1 MDTLTPDSR
10 NIYAEEMAAERAI
23 LAACLIKPARI
34 AEVAARI
41 HPDDLVSPL
50 HRKLLASLFLIA
62 EEGRTPSV
70 EAICAHHGDDEVSPN
85 VTLRKYLKTITVDVV
100 TSTFLPWEDAVEV
113 VIDKSRRSRLA
124 SIGSHLQQGSTLAL
138 RASDLASE
146 AIDQIDGVLSE
157 IRSGRRLS
165 YNAGQAGEAALAHM
179 DGTDRKY
186 PTTGLK
192 DLDYRLGGW
201 PLGQLSVLAG
211 RPGAGKSAV
220 ASSMLWRTAE
230 AGNSAVF
237 YSLEMTKEQL
247 GARLL
252 TDLAY
257 VRQDPIEYQDILN
270 RTGIDARR
278 RERLNDARAK
288 LAELP
293 INIEEQRGLTV
304 SEIAARSRKIAVQRA
319 KEGRPLKLIFVDHM
333 MLIRST
339 DRYSGNRV
347 REVGEISEGLTLLA
361 QELDVA
367 IVALC
372 QLNRNVEGRDNKRA
386 TLSDLRDSGEV
397 EQNASTVTF
406 LYRPAYY
413 LEMEKS
419 DDKEFEAVRLKKLD
433 ELRNTLEL
441 NVAKNRNGMVG
452 VVSVFV
458 DIGANAV
465 RNAAFDPNVR
475 VRS

>member
-1 MDTLTPDSR
+1 MDTFTPDNR
-10 NIYAEEMAAERAI
+10 DIYAEEIAAERAI
-23 LAACLIKPARI
+23 LAACLVKPERI
-34 AEVAARI
+34 AEVSVRI
-41 HPDDLVSPL
+41 HPGDLVSPL
-50 HRKLLASLFLIA
+50 HQKLLASLLLIS
-62 EEGRTPSV
+62 EERRTPSI
-70 EAICAHHGDDEVSPN
+70 EALLAHHGDDEVAPHL
-85 VTLRKYLKTITVDVV
+85 TLRKYLKTITVDVV
-100 TSTFLPWEDAVEV
+100 TGTFLPWEDAVEV
-113 VIDKSRRSRLA
+113 VIDKSRRRRLA
-124 SIGSHLQQGSTLAL
+124 SIGSDLQQSSTLAL
-138 RASDLASE
+138 RASDLASD
-146 AIDQIDGVLSE
+146 AIDKIDGVLSE

-165 YNAGQAGEAALAHM
+165 YSAGQAGEAAIQHM
-179 DGTDRKY
+179 EGSDRAY
-186 PTTGLK
+186 PTTGLT
-192 DLDYRLGGW
+192 DLDRMLGGW

-220 ASSMLWRTAE
+220 ASTMLWRTADV
-230 AGNSAVF
+230 GNSAIF

-252 TDLAY
+252 TDISY
-257 VRQDPIEYQDILN
+257 VRQSPIEYRDILN
-270 RTGIDARR
+270 RANVDEYRRKRLADAKTK
-278 RERLNDARAK
+278 LDA
-288 LAELP
+288 LP

-304 SEIAARSRKIAVQRA
+304 SEIASRSRKIAVQRA
-319 KEGRPLKLIFVDHM
+319 KEGKPLKIIFVDHM
-333 MLIRST
+333 MLVRST

-386 TLSDLRDSGEV
+386 NLSDLRDSGEV

-419 DDKEFEAVRLKKLD
+419 DDDELEHLRKQKLA

-452 VVSVFV
+452 VVTSFV
-458 DIGANAV
+458 DIGSNAV

-475 VRS
+475 VRQ

>member
-1 MDTLTPDSR
+1 MDTFEPGSTRD
-10 NIYAEEMAAERAI
+10 IYAEAVAAERAVV
-23 LAACLIKPARI
+23 AACLIKPARI
-34 AEVAARI
+34 GEISARI

-50 HRKLLASLFLIA
+50 HKRLLAALITIS
-62 EEGRTPSV
+62 EEGRTPSI
-70 EAICAHHGDDEVSPN
+70 EAIAATYGDEEIAPHM
-85 VTLRKYLKTITVDVV
+85 TLRKYLKDISVNAV
-100 TSTFLPWEDAVEV
+100 TGVLLPWEDAVEV
-113 VIDKSRRSRLA
+113 VIDKSRRRRLA
-124 SIGSHLQQGSTLAL
+124 LIGSHLQQGAEIAL
-138 RASDLASE
+138 LVSDIASE
-146 AIDQIDGVLSE
+146 AVGMIDDVLAE
-157 IRSGRRLS
+157 VRSGRRLS
-165 YNAGQAGEAALAHM
+165 YDAGEAGEAAIVHM
-179 DGTDRKY
+179 DGKDRAY
-186 PTTGLK
+186 PTTGLA
-192 DLDYRLGGW
+192 DLDRTLGGW

-220 ASSMLWRTAE
+220 ASSMLWRAAD
-230 AGNSAVF
+230 AGNSAIF

-252 TDLAY
+252 TDISY
-257 VRQDPIEYQDILN
+257 VRQSPIEYRDILN
-270 RTGIDARR
+270 RADVDDQR
-278 RERLNDARAK
+278 RERLAKARER
-288 LAELP
+288 LAALP

-304 SEIAARSRKIAVQRA
+304 SEIASRSRKIAAQR
-319 KEGRPLKLIFVDHM
+319 KREGRPLKLIFVDHM
-333 MLIRST
+333 MLVRST

-347 REVGEISEGLTLLA
+347 REVGEISEGLTHLA

-419 DDKEFEAVRLKKLD
+419 DDDELETMRQQKLN

-452 VVSVFV
+452 VVTAFV
-458 DIGANAV
+458 DIGSNAV

-475 VRS
+475 VR